1 MLEINTNLELNYEFQ
16 DIIKL
21 FLPINF
27 EEKDII
33 INHVLTEN
41 GIEILNEYKI
51 IIEGKEYNYA
61 KKSEVSNFIS
71 SKSFAKIGLY
81 EIFSKIYNKSLPY
94 GALTG
99 IRPVKFCYDLF
110 KKGLPK
116 TSIKNFLINNYHVS
130 NEKAD
135 LIIEIILNQKNLD
148 LNDKLVDFYVNIPFC
163 TSRCNYCSFISM
175 ETGKAGELIDK
186 YVDSLVYE
194 IEKTKKFLM
203 ENYYIVKSVYIGGG
217 TPTSLSVS
225 QLEKIL
231 QSVSFKVKEF
241 TVEAGRPD
249 TITKEKLDLLQKYGV
264 TRISVNPQTFNDKV
278 LSTIGRKHTAIEAIN
293 AYKLAREYNFD
304 INMDLIMGLSKD
316 TIKSFNET
324 MVIATYL
331 QPDNIT
337 VHTLSL
343 KRASNLK
350 ENNENIFKNESKVL
364 KMSKVAETE
373 LKKAGYKPYYLYR
386 QKNMISGLENVGY
399 YINDKICYFNIDS
412 MDELSTIVAC
422 GANAISKRVFSIT
435 NRIERCANVKDV
447 KEYINRVDEMLD
459 RKKEL
464 FSLKEF

>member
-163 TSRCNYCSFISM
+163 TSRRNYCSFI
-175 ETGKAGELIDK
+175 
-186 YVDSLVYE
+186 
-194 IEKTKKFLM
+194 
-203 ENYYIVKSVYIGGG
+203 
-217 TPTSLSVS
+217 
-225 QLEKIL
+225 
-231 QSVSFKVKEF
+231 
-241 TVEAGRPD
+241 
-249 TITKEKLDLLQKYGV
+249 
-264 TRISVNPQTFNDKV
+264 
-278 LSTIGRKHTAIEAIN
+278 
-293 AYKLAREYNFD
+293 
-304 INMDLIMGLSKD
+304 
-316 TIKSFNET
+316 
-324 MVIATYL
+324 
-331 QPDNIT
+331 
-337 VHTLSL
+337 
-343 KRASNLK
+343 
-350 ENNENIFKNESKVL
+350 
-364 KMSKVAETE
+364 
-373 LKKAGYKPYYLYR
+373 
-386 QKNMISGLENVGY
+386 
-399 YINDKICYFNIDS
+399 
-412 MDELSTIVAC
+412 
-422 GANAISKRVFSIT
+422 
-435 NRIERCANVKDV
+435 
-447 KEYINRVDEMLD
+447 
-459 RKKEL
+459 
-464 FSLKEF
+464 